1 MKNSKSRIEEISK
14 HTKRPSKCKRSLDK
28 CGNFVCLNPLRIG
41 LIRGNVEPQI
51 GDRAD
56 GAKDSHY
63 ANANYI
69 SEVDNI

>member
-14 HTKRPSKCKRSLDK
+14 HTRRSKCKRSLDK
-28 CGNFVCLNPLRIG
+28 FGNFVCLNPLRIG
-41 LIRGNVEPQI
+41 LFRGNVVPQI

-56 GAKDSHY
+56 GATDSHD

-69 SEVDNI
+69 SKVDNI